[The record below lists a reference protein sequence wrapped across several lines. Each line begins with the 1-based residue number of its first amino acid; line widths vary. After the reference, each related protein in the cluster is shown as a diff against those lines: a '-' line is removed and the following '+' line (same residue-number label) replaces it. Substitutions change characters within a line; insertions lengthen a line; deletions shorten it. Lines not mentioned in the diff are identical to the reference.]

1 MIKTLIIRND
11 IYNAKYL
18 TSRHV
23 KVSFERRRTFI
34 IFLITVSQMMSFSS
48 FYEKILIFL
57 LVFFFYFR
65 SSHSQRK
72 IFHFVFTSTDTKT
85 SLKLSNEISVNSAYF
100 SVSLPPFAI
109 QFNGRAVKTEVEKK
123 NKVF

>member
-57 LVFFFYFR
+57 LVFFF
-65 SSHSQRK
+65 
-72 IFHFVFTSTDTKT
+72 IFVLLILSEKFSTSYLQAQTQKQ
-85 SLKLSNEISVNSAYF
+85 V
-100 SVSLPPFAI
+100 
-109 QFNGRAVKTEVEKK
+109 
-123 NKVF
+123 